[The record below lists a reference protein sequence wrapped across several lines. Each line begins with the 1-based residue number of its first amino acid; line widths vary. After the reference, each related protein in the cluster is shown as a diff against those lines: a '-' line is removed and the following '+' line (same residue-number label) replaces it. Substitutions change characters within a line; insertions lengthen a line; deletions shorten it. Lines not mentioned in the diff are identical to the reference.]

1 MLDLVRELQP
11 VTSQA
16 RKRSDV
22 ELGFVVYDAFKVRG
36 SYDDYGWGGWAFG
49 VVIGDDALVA
59 EVFGEHLTI
68 CGTRDEVRSALAA
81 IDRYARLRLGSEYLE
96 AYEAAYS

>member
-1 MLDLVRELQP
+1 MTVDDVLDLVRELQP

-36 SYDDYGWGGWAFG
+36 S
-49 VVIGDDALVA
+49 
-59 EVFGEHLTI
+59 
-68 CGTRDEVRSALAA
+68 
-81 IDRYARLRLGSEYLE
+81 
-96 AYEAAYS
+96 